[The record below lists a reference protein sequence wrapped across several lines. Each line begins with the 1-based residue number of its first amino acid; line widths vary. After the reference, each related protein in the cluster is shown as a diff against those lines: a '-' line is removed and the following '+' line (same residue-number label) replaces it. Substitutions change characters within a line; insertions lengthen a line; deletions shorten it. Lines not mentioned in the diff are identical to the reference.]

1 MIGEE
6 TQVSGDN
13 KIRTMNIEGT
23 KVTTQK
29 SAKEVYTFFTELL
42 NFENLMPKNIEKFEV
57 DGDSFVFG
65 LKGMPEIRLVLKEKI
80 EYSRIVLGAASSKL
94 PFTLAANIEEV
105 SENSSTVQL
114 QFDGDFN
121 PMMTMMI
128 KKPLTKFVDT
138 LTDNIALL

>member
-1 MIGEE
+1 M
-6 TQVSGDN
+6 SGDN

-42 NFENLMPKNIEKFEV
+42 NFENLMPENIEKFEV

-65 LKGMPEIRLVLKEKI
+65 LKGMQEIRLVLKEKI

-105 SENSSTVQL
+105 LENSSTVQL